1 MKRLLAGL
9 VLCVVFCACSG
20 QPTEQKTGLSRAS
33 QPIESGRLGEIF
45 DAYQDRMTDQI
56 DNDFEEG
63 DFPRIINLL
72 KVQADTNRSGYDTWT
87 DLIWMLGNVELYDEQ
102 ISTARLFRTY
112 NPANSEAWYPE
123 AEIYFLKRSSLKVI
137 PIMEEALKLP
147 GRHHPNSFRI
157 LALSWTR
164 LGFKS
169 EAIRV
174 WETMLKEYPDD
185 ERARTQLDRL
195 KSGG

>member
-1 MKRLLAGL
+1 MKRLLIGLLFCTLAIACSAQPEPAKAGL
-9 VLCVVFCACSG
+9 TKPKV
-20 QPTEQKTGLSRAS
+20 TETGRM
-33 QPIESGRLGEIF
+33 GEIF
-45 DAYQDRMTDQI
+45 GAYQERIADQI

-72 KVQADTNRSGYDTWT
+72 KVQADLDRSAYETWT
-87 DLIWMLGNVELYDEQ
+87 DLIWMLGNVQLYDEQ
-102 ISTARLFRTY
+102 ITTARQFRNF
-112 NPANSEAWYPE
+112 NPTKSEAWYPE

-147 GRHHPNSFRI
+147 GRHDPNSFRI

-164 LGFKS
+164 LGFKT

-174 WETMLKEYPDD
+174 WEAMIKQYPND
-185 ERARTQLDRL
+185 ERAQAQLQRL